1 MHGCRRMVPEM
12 SPGPPFT
19 AALSSVHDDHLPMRK
34 EEQDQEVCTQGHEAS
49 KFCNQDLNRGSLVPE
64 KRRWGRGLTTFLWFS
79 RKCGREDFQETKAQD
94 AYENSDMVKRP
105 WSEQA
110 ATRHSRLSS
119 ERSSTP
125 CEPVKTARVGNSTE
139 RGTWE
144 PSV

>member
-12 SPGPPFT
+12 SPTPLF
-19 AALSSVHDDHLPMRK
+19 AAAPSSVYDDHLPDE

-49 KFCNQDLNRGSLVPE
+49 KFCNQDLNRSLVPE
-64 KRRWGRGLTTFLWFS
+64 KRRRGRGLTTFLWFS
-79 RKCGREDFQETKAQD
+79 RKCGRGDFQETKAQD
-94 AYENSDMVKRP
+94 AYESSDTVKQP
-105 WSEQA
+105 WWEQA
-110 ATRHSRLSS
+110 ATRHSRFSS

-125 CEPVKTARVGNSTE
+125 YEPVKTARVGNSTE

>member
-12 SPGPPFT
+12 SPTRFSQLLCQVSMMT
-19 AALSSVHDDHLPMRK
+19 IFQMRK

-49 KFCNQDLNRGSLVPE
+49 KFCNQDLNRSLVPE
-64 KRRWGRGLTTFLWFS
+64 KRRRGRGLTTFLWFS
-79 RKCGREDFQETKAQD
+79 RKCGRGDFQETKAQD
-94 AYENSDMVKRP
+94 AYESSDTVKQP
-105 WSEQA
+105 WWEQA
-110 ATRHSRLSS
+110 ATRHSRFSS

-125 CEPVKTARVGNSTE
+125 YEPVNTARVGNSTE